1 MKLNHSAGFCLLL
14 LASCGP
20 PRQPQQATKNAA
32 SPTLP
37 APSAPPA
44 VSNTPAPGAV
54 GNELAESKTQAAPT
68 VDPKSPEAAE
78 LLVASFATLINQGK
92 LAEAYMLLG
101 PGAPPRR
108 DFDAHFSHYSHLNV
122 TAGKAGEPEGAAGS
136 IYIEVPLTISGTE
149 RGKRVDRSASA
160 VLRRVNDVPGSTEE
174 QRHWHIERID
184 WKSAA

>member
-1 MKLNHSAGFCLLL
+1 MKHSAAFCLVLA

-20 PRQPQQATKNAA
+20 PHKAEHATNNAA
-32 SPTLP
+32 APVLP
-37 APSAPPA
+37 AASAPPG
-44 VSNTPAPGAV
+44 VSNTPAPATV
-54 GNELAESKTQAAPT
+54 ANQAAASKEQTAPT

-78 LLVASFATLINQGK
+78 LLVASFASLLNRGK

-101 PGAPPRR
+101 PGASPRSE
-108 DFDAHFSHYSHLNV
+108 FDARFSAYSHLKV
-122 TAGKAGEPEGAAGS
+122 RTGKAGQAEGAAGS

-149 RGKRVDRSASA
+149 KGKRVERSASA

-184 WKSAA
+184 WKEAP